1 VALGFLESA
10 NAIAFLIEDCK
21 SSISRRLVQAISRL
35 GTRGGV
41 QEMRLRV
48 LLIVAGILVVCI
60 AGAFMISR
68 TLGVAAIIGS
78 VFFLIVFGLAF
89 IRPPLRTEDE
99 LYDEDG
105 RSDD

>member
-1 VALGFLESA
+1 
-10 NAIAFLIEDCK
+10 
-21 SSISRRLVQAISRL
+21 
-35 GTRGGV
+35 
-41 QEMRLRV
+41 MRLRV